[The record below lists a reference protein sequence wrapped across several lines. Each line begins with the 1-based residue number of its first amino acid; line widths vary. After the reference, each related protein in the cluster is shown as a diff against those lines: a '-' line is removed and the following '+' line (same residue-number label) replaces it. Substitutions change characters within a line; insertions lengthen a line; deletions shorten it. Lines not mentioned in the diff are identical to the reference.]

1 MGDNKPKTRMRYCEL
16 SCTTKGAKEGT
27 NYPKIEG
34 GKKHLQASF
43 KINTWAGS
51 LATSLW
57 LYWGQNEGFLIKGYP
72 PTIQNERVIGKK
84 LCVVECGVESTKEK
98 LL

>member
-1 MGDNKPKTRMRYCEL
+1 MRKHTADGWKKKKEAFPRQKKGVILPIILDHKVEKKRSLCKAMGDNKPKTRMRYCEL

-43 KINTWAGS
+43 KINT
-51 LATSLW
+51 
-57 LYWGQNEGFLIKGYP
+57 
-72 PTIQNERVIGKK
+72 
-84 LCVVECGVESTKEK
+84 
-98 LL
+98 